1 MKRKHYVFNEKVFKL
16 CKYLKTFEREQN
28 IDDLKKYDEKQYY
41 FMCDTL
47 DYFVDIYNVL
57 NVDANYGISDRI
69 EKLINVMASYLFDK
83 RIYDDENDEDT
94 KKRYRYSVRYV
105 DDNVFEELTKQ
116 IYKKTIKWY
125 KVLNQPIKVNDLIK
139 TEEYQEMVSYINT
152 TMKRLERVGF
162 DKVYNVNVNY
172 EKNKNYE
179 YKIYLNRLGSL
190 SDEKKKYQIE
200 YIKDFND
207 NNVDKIDINIVDEC
221 IEYLFDFVS
230 YGINGLSM
238 KLYGNK
244 QVIYDYS
251 KKDKCP
257 FDYYLELIGI
267 ELNSEIY
274 LKNRDKFNTLFF
286 DIYDFYDLSNRKTLI
301 KNYGCSNDEEF
312 LSNDLFNSN
321 PNEAFK
327 RRKYLFDNYDYSR
340 LTDFLNEYDLYR
352 FRYCIDYLYDI
363 YNCYD
368 VDDKNENIYIK
379 SVNLLCNI
387 KEINNSTLNK
397 IINDLFEI
405 RKYIQ
410 EDNLKEAYKLL
421 NNIVNRNIRF
431 FKRVS

>member
-1 MKRKHYVFNEKVFKL
+1 MKRKHYVFNENVFKQS
-16 CKYLKTFEREQN
+16 KYLKTFEREQS
-28 IDDLKKYDEKQYY
+28 IDDLKKYDEKHYL
-41 FMCDTL
+41 FIFDTL

-57 NVDANYGISDRI
+57 NVDTNYGISVRI
-69 EKLINVMASYLFDK
+69 EKMIDVMASYLFDK
-83 RIYDDENDEDT
+83 SIYDDENDEDT

-105 DDNVFEELTKQ
+105 DENVFDELTKQ

-125 KVLNQPIKVNDLIK
+125 KILNQTMKVNDLIN
-139 TEEYQEMVSYINT
+139 TEEYKEMVSYINT

-221 IEYLFDFVS
+221 IGYLFDIVS

-274 LKNRDKFNTLFF
+274 LKNRYEFNSMFF
-286 DIYDFYDLSNRKTLI
+286 RIYHFNDLSNRKTLI
-301 KNYGCSNDEEF
+301 ENYGCSNDEEF

-352 FRYCIDYLYDI
+352 FRYCVDYLYDI

-379 SVNLLCNI
+379 SINLLCNI